1 LRRLPRGASGVTR
14 ELIWTFLFCFAVV
27 IGLGLR
33 HRIKAWLDRREARK
47 LAFRA
52 EQERQASDPLAHF
65 YLTVAEINAKTPPPE
80 TFERFE
86 RTIWRFENKNYL
98 SAEAADEA
106 RRQAVLRDARAFYQD
121 VDRLRLGRR

>member
-1 LRRLPRGASGVTR
+1 MWTGV
-14 ELIWTFLFCFAVV
+14 FCIVLV
-27 IGLGLR
+27 TVLGLR
-33 HRIKAWLDRREARK
+33 HRIQAWLDAREARK

-52 EQERQASDPLAHF
+52 EQERQAGDPLAHF
-65 YLTVAEINAKTPPPE
+65 YLTVAEINEKTPPPE

-98 SAEAADEA
+98 NAEGADEA

-121 VDRLRLGRR
+121 VDRLRLGRG